1 MKVDMTNQPNN
12 IVNADNNVNNV
23 SSNSL
28 NPDSAA
34 ARKPGVPETFTQS
47 QEPAKTNAFPRP
59 EDLEKALGK
68 VKEKLNEI
76 VDVGFE
82 YFIDKDT
89 NREVVKIIDRR
100 TNEVIRQYPPEE
112 ILNMLKRMDEMLGFF
127 VDERL

>member
-1 MKVDMTNQPNN
+1 MMKIEMTKQPNITAN
-12 IVNADNNVNNV
+12 VDSNANNLNNF
-23 SSNSL
+23 NS
-28 NPDSAA
+28 DAA
-34 ARKPGVPETFTQS
+34 TARKLSAVPEVSNQN
-47 QEPAKTNAFPRP
+47 QEPGKTNTFPES

-82 YFIDKDT
+82 YSIDKDT
-89 NREVVKIIDRR
+89 NREVVKILDRR
-100 TNEVIRQYPPEE
+100 TNEVIRQYPPEA